1 MSQGWSELEDA
12 YLLTVRTTTRIFRDD
27 SENKDQE
34 TAHVNILISLYLYM
48 RECEVRAYCRNIA
61 LRMRTYVSMHACVCQ
76 L

>member
-1 MSQGWSELEDA
+1 MNMSQGWSELEDA

-48 RECEVRAYCRNIA
+48 RAYCRNIA